1 MGTCHSA
8 GIVHSSSTEKA
19 TFQRKKKFKLT
30 KKLNKTVPRI
40 KKIFK
45 KPEKLDKSTSFSS
58 SFNNTVSIK
67 DQYFEEEI
75 EEIYENINI
84 IDINND
90 LPHIKIDVKPNI
102 VEIEEYDNS
111 SSNNFSLID
120 DDTDT
125 PSPFPLVIHPSI
137 ESTDIES
144 IHIMTTM
151 SSSRSAPNSQIP
163 AVNRFGFKSTTTAT
177 NLSSATAASTTSNT
191 AQINKTPTDPTFP
204 AQTASTGIQI
214 KRLNSN
220 FTELSINTNE
230 KNDINTNKSNE
241 KIHNGSPPRSFL
253 KPPNPVVLNQNSTVK
268 NALKPTIPTLI
279 NRSPTSKQSNSS
291 SLSSL
296 SSTSS
301 SLSITKLNENEP
313 QKANT
318 TTQVK
323 KQLKYAAKPE
333 AKPKMLAKSAKK
345 SPEPNS
351 KSNNENTKI
360 NTQPKQYE
368 QMQEQEQ
375 QHNSIPI
382 ISNHKRIL
390 FKPYQ
395 LNINHNTNSNVNSS
409 NSTNQSNK
417 SNNVAM
423 QKENTNETSNSNEN
437 TSQQQPQ
444 QKQFQSHLKQ
454 PLNLFTQLKG
464 FKFGSNTTTNNNSES
479 KLKFY
484 SKTPIKA
491 TKNEETNKVTDNA
504 TSSNA
509 FMSHNHSQLLGN
521 ASSIIKKEDSAY
533 CSSTSSTVSSQDVD
547 GGFSKEEKLN
557 DFQMTMTK
565 STTNINSDSNNS
577 NCEDDHLEVDSSKNK
592 KDSLKVGSEMNTEE
606 EFNQEDYIED
616 NYMMQNLKQTLISLD
631 SSAAKQNEV
640 EICNFESGK
649 AKAKPKESPKVKS
662 NIKESVGELNQLM
675 IMSTSS
681 LGSSLLTTSEE
692 ATQINLTKQRRT
704 SSTSVSLN
712 SSQVGASPMFK
723 PPSTLPPIENGEV
736 IQMDLETYRLLIDD
750 IQTTKTILHKLVNL
764 LRDPTGGC
772 DFTYEPDDLQ
782 NLNTNPLISSFYSH
796 VRLSFFL
803 IELN

>member
-8 GIVHSSSTEKA
+8 GIVQSSSSEKA
-19 TFQRKKKFKLT
+19 TFQHKKKFKLT

-45 KPEKLDKSTSFSS
+45 KPEKLDKSTSFNS
-58 SFNNTVSIK
+58 SFSNTVSIK

-84 IDINND
+84 VDINND

-111 SSNNFSLID
+111 SSNNFSLI

-163 AVNRFGFKSTTTAT
+163 AVNRFGFKSTTTAN
-177 NLSSATAASTTSNT
+177 NLSSATTASTTSNT
-191 AQINKTPTDPTFP
+191 AQINKTSAVPTSPTL
-204 AQTASTGIQI
+204 TASTGIQI

-220 FTELSINTNE
+220 FTELNINTNE

-253 KPPNPVVLNQNSTVK
+253 KPPNPVVLNQNSTAK
-268 NALKPTIPTLI
+268 NMLKPTIPTLI
-279 NRSPTSKQSNSS
+279 NRSPTTKQSNSS

-313 QKANT
+313 QKANAA
-318 TTQVK
+318 QVK
-323 KQLKYAAKPE
+323 KQLKYATKPE
-333 AKPKMLAKSAKK
+333 AKPKMLTKSAKK

-360 NTQPKQYE
+360 STQPKQYE
-368 QMQEQEQ
+368 QMQEQEP

-395 LNINHNTNSNVNSS
+395 LNINHNTNSNNTNVNSS
-409 NSTNQSNK
+409 NSTNQSSK

-423 QKENTNETSNSNEN
+423 QKENANETSNSNEN

-464 FKFGSNTTTNNNSES
+464 FKFGSNINNNSES

-484 SKTPIKA
+484 SKTSIKA
-491 TKNEETNKVTDNA
+491 TKNEETNKVIDNA
-504 TSSNA
+504 TSSNT
-509 FMSHNHSQLLGN
+509 FMSHNSQLLGN

-577 NCEDDHLEVDSSKNK
+577 NCEDDHLEIDSSKNK
-592 KDSLKVGSEMNTEE
+592 KESLKVGSEMNTEE

-616 NYMMQNLKQTLISLD
+616 NYMMQNLKQTLINLD
-631 SSAAKQNEV
+631 SSAAKQNEA
-640 EICNFESGK
+640 EICNFES
-649 AKAKPKESPKVKS
+649 
-662 NIKESVGELNQLM
+662 IRRY
-675 IMSTSS
+675 
-681 LGSSLLTTSEE
+681 LTL
-692 ATQINLTKQRRT
+692 I
-704 SSTSVSLN
+704 
-712 SSQVGASPMFK
+712 F
-723 PPSTLPPIENGEV
+723 IF
-736 IQMDLETYRLLIDD
+736 RLLF
-750 IQTTKTILHKLVNL
+750 LFL
-764 LRDPTGGC
+764 DP
-772 DFTYEPDDLQ
+772 Y
-782 NLNTNPLISSFYSH
+782 FY
-796 VRLSFFL
+796 F
-803 IELN
+803 